1 MINQLMKSLG
11 NLPAFPAT
19 VVKVL
24 DLLSNDGY
32 SMTEVARVI
41 SFDQSITANILK
53 ISNSAYFGLGRPV
66 KTVRDAVA
74 YLGKENL
81 VRAVQTAGI
90 SKFYKTTAKGY
101 VSVAAD
107 LWEHS
112 VAVALMSQIISK
124 KVYGR
129 EDSVLYTAAL
139 LHDVGKIIMG
149 AYVHESIEMINNFVD
164 RRKCSFLEAEE
175 AVIGIN
181 HAEMGGK
188 ISEHW
193 NLPEEICDAISFHHR
208 PDILERNSVDMQ
220 WIVHLADQLC
230 MMMGIGNGIDG
241 LAYRGVSDVLR
252 KFDLREKDL
261 EANMINLLDD
271 LQSARNLLE
280 IVQA

>member
-1 MINQLMKSLG
+1 MINQLIKSLG

-90 SKFYKTTAKGY
+90 SKFYKTAVTGY
-101 VSVAAD
+101 VAVAAD

-112 VAVALMSQIISK
+112 VAVALMSQILSK
-124 KVYGR
+124 KIYGV
-129 EDSVLYTAAL
+129 ENTVLYTAAL
-139 LHDVGKIIMG
+139 IHDVGKIIMG
-149 AYVHESIEMINNFVD
+149 AYVYESIERIKDLVN
-164 RRKCSFLEAEE
+164 RKQCSFLEAEE

-181 HAEMGGK
+181 HAELGGK
-188 ISEHW
+188 ISGHW
-193 NLPEEICDAISFHHR
+193 NLPVEICDAISFHHR
-208 PDILERNSVDMQ
+208 PDILERNSVEMQ
-220 WIVHLADQLC
+220 WIVYLADQLC

-241 LAYRGVSDVLR
+241 LAYRGVSEVLR
-252 KFDLREKDL
+252 KFDLRDKDL

-271 LQSARNLLE
+271 LQSARSLLE
-280 IVQA
+280 IV

>member
-1 MINQLMKSLG
+1 MINQLIKSLG

-149 AYVHESIEMINNFVD
+149 AYVHESIEKINNLVD

-175 AVIGIN
+175 TVIGIN

-188 ISEHW
+188 ISGHW